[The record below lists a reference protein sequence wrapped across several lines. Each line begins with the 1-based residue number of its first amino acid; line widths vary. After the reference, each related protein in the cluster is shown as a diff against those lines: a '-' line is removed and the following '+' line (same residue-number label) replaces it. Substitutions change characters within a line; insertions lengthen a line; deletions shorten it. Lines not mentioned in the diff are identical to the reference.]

1 MEQIANQVIFGLLAL
16 VIVVCSILTV
26 TTRRILRAATYLLFV
41 LFAVQLAVYAGGIVV
56 LFVFSI
62 LLTSHPGDKSEVLT
76 PKKRVVGLIASI
88 FGAIV
93 CGYTLFTYP
102 FFTKPLTSVITGEVD
117 MKEIGHALMGM
128 DKFQYLLPFEAVSV
142 LFLACIIGGIMI
154 ARKRL
159 ETMELPMIAY
169 LVVSTI
175 MLIAGDYGFV
185 TRKNMLSMR
194 ISLELML
201 NAVDINFVVFNRY
214 LYPEAL
220 EGFFFTLFAIG
231 IAAAETALAIAI
243 IINIFRHI
251 RNVEVRNLDKMKY

>member
-26 TTRRILRAATYLLFV
+26 TTRRILR
-41 LFAVQLAVYAGGIVV
+41 VQLAVYAGGIVV

-62 LLTSHPGDKSEVLT
+62 LLTSHPGDKSELLT

-142 LFLACIIGGIMI
+142 LLLACIIGGIMI
-154 ARKRL
+154 ARKR
-159 ETMELPMIAY
+159 
-169 LVVSTI
+169 
-175 MLIAGDYGFV
+175 
-185 TRKNMLSMR
+185 
-194 ISLELML
+194 
-201 NAVDINFVVFNRY
+201 
-214 LYPEAL
+214 
-220 EGFFFTLFAIG
+220 
-231 IAAAETALAIAI
+231 
-243 IINIFRHI
+243 
-251 RNVEVRNLDKMKY
+251 